1 MIWALAVSFLKEVW
15 AKFFGWIIAAGVIVS
30 VAFTILLKG
39 RADGRRQYREAHQR
53 ANKKAAERTAKIV
66 NKIEGKGDAEI
77 KRRLSKYYRD

>member
-1 MIWALAVSFLKEVW
+1 MIWALAVSLVKETVS
-15 AKFFGWIIAAGVIVS
+15 KFAGWLIAAGVLIGVG
-30 VAFTILLKG
+30 FTILLKG
-39 RADGRRQYREAHQR
+39 RADGRRQYREAHEK